1 MDENARKYIDHWFE
15 RIEHKQEQSFLQ
27 LHRILEGILKMATA
41 LETLTTSV
49 NNLVSAVDAIPP
61 STTPPSDSTALLA
74 LASTVDAQTAK
85 IKALGTT
92 APGIGPAI
100 SSISPNPSSAGSTI
114 TIAGTGFGTQG
125 AGSALS
131 FNDVPVTPAFWSDT
145 SITANVPVGSSA
157 GSVTVK
163 VSTANGSS
171 SIGLTLA

>member
-1 MDENARKYIDHWFE
+1 MDEHSRKYIDHWFE
-15 RIEHKQEQSFLQ
+15 RIEHKQDQT
-27 LHRILEGILKMATA
+27 LHELKQILEGIHKMATA
-41 LETLTTSV
+41 LETLTASV

-61 STTPPSDSTALLA
+61 STNPPSDNTALLA

-85 IKALGTT
+85 IKALGTG
-92 APGIGPAI
+92 APGSGPVV
-100 SSISPNPSSAGSTI
+100 SNISPSPSSAGSTI

-125 AGSALS
+125 AGSALA
-131 FNDVPVTPAFWSDT
+131 FNDVPVTATFWSDT

-171 SIGLTLA
+171 SIALTLV